1 MSRAIGGTRLTCTE
15 AEWRTAHPGWYWDP
29 QAFDNRQRWYLS
41 VWLIGFFPVGLLLL
55 AQRPNGRWRRLSRQE
70 LAGAAYS
77 NWGSADEEARGRL
90 AAPERE
96 AAEARDAE
104 LGKLATE
111 LRRIRASRPEEFEL
125 LPGCERARRFL
136 AEYEASG
143 PTAEAEALVRQ
154 AAREAAEA
162 LSALV
167 ADVPDVAH
175 RDSRGEP
182 WAPRLRPV
190 DREAR

>member
-1 MSRAIGGTRLTCTE
+1 MANGAPRLVLGPAGVRQPPAVVPLGVADRLLPRRPPSARPATERA
-15 AEWRTAHPGWYWDP
+15 
-29 QAFDNRQRWYLS
+29 
-41 VWLIGFFPVGLLLL
+41 L
-55 AQRPNGRWRRLSRQE
+55 APPHRQE
-70 LAGAAYS
+70 LAGAAYP